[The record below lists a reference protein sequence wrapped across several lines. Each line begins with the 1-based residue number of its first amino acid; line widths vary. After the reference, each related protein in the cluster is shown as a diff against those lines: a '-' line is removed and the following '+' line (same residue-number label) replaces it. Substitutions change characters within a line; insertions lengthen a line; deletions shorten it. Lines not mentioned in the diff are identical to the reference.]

1 MRPEATG
8 GRHSSVPSVNP
19 RPGQRRV
26 RRAGHLPFLLHSDG
40 TIPATGSL
48 HFTKAYGGSHAA
60 NTAEPDRGSPLA
72 IRRAS
77 DHLMHRARDPQVA
90 APEGPKPTIGARHA
104 VALCVGVVIGAGIFR
119 APAMVAGASP
129 SEAMFLTIWLVGG
142 LLSILGALCYA
153 ELASA
158 YPSAGGDYHFLERAY
173 GRRVAF
179 LYGWARLTVIQTG
192 SLALLAYI
200 FGDYLAALWPLGAYG
215 SPIYAGALVAA
226 LTALNWLGIRHGAG
240 AQFWL
245 TCVEVLGIALVIVAG
260 LLIAPAAEPLAPG
273 EREGALGLVLVFV
286 LLTYGGWS
294 EVVYVSAELRDARRR
309 IAPVLIASLSIVTLL
324 YMLVNWAYLR
334 ALGLDGIAGSQA
346 VAADVMARA
355 FGPAGTA
362 AISLMVAIA
371 ALTSANATAL
381 TGARTTYALG
391 RDFPRLRWLGQW
403 DAGRETPGRALL
415 VQGGI
420 ALLLVIGAA
429 FGRDEFSSVVEYT
442 APVFWFFLLLVGIA
456 LFVLRRAPKPAGG
469 FRTPLY
475 PLVPA
480 LFCATSGYLLYS
492 SIAYTGPS
500 ALVGVAVLG
509 VGALLLDFLS
519 KPPAQEKRE

>member
-1 MRPEATG
+1 MHQALDR
-8 GRHSSVPSVNP
+8 S
-19 RPGQRRV
+19 
-26 RRAGHLPFLLHSDG
+26 
-40 TIPATGSL
+40 
-48 HFTKAYGGSHAA
+48 AA
-60 NTAEPDRGSPLA
+60 
-72 IRRAS
+72 AS
-77 DHLMHRARDPQVA
+77 
-90 APEGPKPTIGARHA
+90 EGPKPTIGVRHA
-104 VALCVGVVIGAGIFR
+104 IALCVGIVIGAGIFR
-119 APAMVAGASP
+119 APAMVAGGSS
-129 SEAMFLTIWLVGG
+129 SEAMFLAIWLVGG

-158 YPSAGGDYHFLERAY
+158 YPNAGGDYHFLERAY
-173 GRRVAF
+173 GPRLAF

-200 FGDYLAALWPLGAYG
+200 FGDYLAALWPIGPYG
-215 SPIYAGALVAA
+215 SSIYAGALVVI
-226 LTALNWLGIRHGAG
+226 LTALNWLGVRYGTSV
-240 AQFWL
+240 QFFL
-245 TCVEVLGIALVIVAG
+245 TCIEALGIVLVIVAG
-260 LLIAPAAEPLAPG
+260 LLIAPAVPPSLPG

-294 EVVYVSAELRDARRR
+294 EVVYISAELKDARRR
-309 IAPVLIASLSIVTLL
+309 IAPVLIVSLSFVTLL
-324 YMLVNWAYLR
+324 YLLVNWAYLR
-334 ALGLDGIAGSQA
+334 ALGLDGVAGSQA
-346 VAADVMARA
+346 VAADVMGRA

-362 AISLMVAIA
+362 AISLIVAIA
-371 ALTSANATAL
+371 ALTSANATAI

-391 RDFPRLRWLGQW
+391 RDFARLRWLGRW

-429 FGRDEFSSVVEYT
+429 FGRDAFGAVVEYT

-456 LFVLRRAPKPAGG
+456 LFVLRRREPERQAG

-492 SIAYTGPS
+492 SVAYTGPS

-509 VGALLLDFLS
+509 VGALLLIFIS
-519 KPPAQEKRE
+519 KPPAKEKRE